1 MRLATL
7 EVNRTTPTPD
17 PSPQGGGERT
27 QRAAPFCVNPNGTRA
42 SRVVADNDS
51 LLPIH
56 YSPT

>member
-27 QRAAPFCVNPNGTRA
+27 QRAAPFCVNPNGTRSSFA
-42 SRVVADNDS
+42 LAKRRLARIPFG
-51 LLPIH
+51 LI
-56 YSPT
+56 